1 MKEKR
6 TIDKKICR
14 KILSVLMGIAMIFTA
29 IPVGPGYAEETIV
42 PPPTI
47 SVSETSTYQGSSG
60 TVYVRA
66 GDFANIGA
74 LKIIAVYDT
83 SAIIVTSAYNG
94 TLVSGSPSDVNYS
107 ESGFVKQSLAS
118 DSGISGNGT
127 LLYFNY
133 KVKETAEPG
142 EYPITILV
150 EEACD
155 TNGNSITIT
164 KQSGKITVMKRSQST
179 ATANFT
185 TQLSKSNL
193 REGDT
198 FEYSLY
204 SYGIGNLAGGNFE
217 FTYDR
222 DVLELTNVQLETPLQ
237 KGTSSINQNIAGY
250 VKVSYVDT
258 EAIATKYS
266 EKLVTLSF
274 KVKKDETLTSDI
286 VFSPSGLRDVE
297 LQPMNGNGKTV
308 SIRVTKH
315 DVELPKPQFRLEYQ
329 ELVHGETYQVTAI
342 AAGDS
347 GLAAGDF
354 VITYDSEYSLCTALD
369 ADPSVGEKGGYVV
382 TNEKKDGGQIK
393 FSFVNSSGISEEQ
406 RLVVMTFKRLKVGG
420 KSNMDA
426 SCKEPVDKDFK
437 LITFDYPVLE
447 IDMSHYLKDWEITT
461 EPGCE
466 TTGVEKRICTGCDYK
481 ISRAVPMLGHEF
493 ETDWTVDKEA
503 TCSQSGLKSHHCT
516 RCDAVRDVTE
526 LPRLAHTE
534 VIDSALEPT
543 CTEPGLTEGKHCS
556 VCNEVLVAQTEVAAL
571 GHDLVHHEGKTATC
585 TEAGWEAYDTCT
597 RCDHTTYKEIQAKG
611 HTEVTDSAKDATC
624 TETGLTEGKHCSVC
638 NEILIAQE
646 TIPALGHNLKETKA
660 IPETCTTNGNTA
672 YYTCERCNKY
682 FSDAN
687 GTTEIEKDSWILAA
701 HHTWEE
707 TYTVDKPATC
717 TETGSESIHCSRCDA
732 TKDARD
738 IQATDHTEVIDKA
751 IAPTC
756 TKTGLTEGKHCSVC
770 NEILIAQETIPA
782 LGHNLKE
789 TRAIPETCMTNG
801 NAAYYTCGRCNKYFS
816 DANGTTEIEKDSWIL
831 AAHHTWEETY
841 TVDKPATC
849 TETGSE
855 SIHCSRCDATK
866 DARTIPAK
874 GHTYSQEWT
883 IDEPATTTTTGSKSH
898 HCIWCDEKTD
908 ITPIPILK
916 EQDIYLSIQIKGMPG
931 EGVLAIY
938 PLNTDHNNIETELK
952 GNAEDS
958 SILRLTG
965 MEDNIG
971 IYKGKL
977 PEGTYLA
984 VAYNADWE
992 CVYQEIRVDGSGE
1005 SRGILAQFLYGDTT
1019 ESGIKIH
1026 SFIYGDVDDNGKV
1039 DFADV
1044 LYAKRHIANWSGYD
1058 AVNRFALDVDC
1069 DGDVGIDDVNIVARY
1084 IAGWKKYETIPYKG
1098 A

>member
-1 MKEKR
+1 
-6 TIDKKICR
+6 
-14 KILSVLMGIAMIFTA
+14 MGIAMIFTA
-29 IPVGPGYAEETIV
+29 IPVGPGYAGETIV

-83 SAIIVTSAYNG
+83 SAITVTSAYNG

-222 DVLELTNVQLETPLQ
+222 DVLELTNVQFETPLQ
-237 KGTSSINQNIAGY
+237 KGTSSINKNIAGY
-250 VKVSYVDT
+250 VKVSYAGT

-286 VFSPSGLRDVE
+286 VFSPSELRDVE

-354 VITYDSEYSLCTALD
+354 VITYDSEYSLCTALE

-466 TTGVEKRICTGCDYK
+466 TTGVEKRICTGCDYE

-543 CTEPGLTEGKHCS
+543 CTESGLTEGKHCS
-556 VCNEVLVAQTEVAAL
+556 VCNDVLVAQTEVAAL
-571 GHDLVHHEGKTATC
+571 GHDFVHHEGKTATC

-624 TETGLTEGKHCSVC
+624 TETGLTEGK
-638 NEILIAQE
+638 
-646 TIPALGHNLKETKA
+646 AL
-660 IPETCTTNGNTA
+660 
-672 YYTCERCNKY
+672 
-682 FSDAN
+682 F
-687 GTTEIEKDSWILAA
+687 
-701 HHTWEE
+701 
-707 TYTVDKPATC
+707 
-717 TETGSESIHCSRCDA
+717 
-732 TKDARD
+732 
-738 IQATDHTEVIDKA
+738 
-751 IAPTC
+751 
-756 TKTGLTEGKHCSVC
+756 
-770 NEILIAQETIPA
+770 
-782 LGHNLKE
+782 
-789 TRAIPETCMTNG
+789 
-801 NAAYYTCGRCNKYFS
+801 
-816 DANGTTEIEKDSWIL
+816 
-831 AAHHTWEETY
+831 
-841 TVDKPATC
+841 
-849 TETGSE
+849 
-855 SIHCSRCDATK
+855 
-866 DARTIPAK
+866 
-874 GHTYSQEWT
+874 
-883 IDEPATTTTTGSKSH
+883 
-898 HCIWCDEKTD
+898 
-908 ITPIPILK
+908 
-916 EQDIYLSIQIKGMPG
+916 GM
-931 EGVLAIY
+931 
-938 PLNTDHNNIETELK
+938 
-952 GNAEDS
+952 
-958 SILRLTG
+958 
-965 MEDNIG
+965 
-971 IYKGKL
+971 
-977 PEGTYLA
+977 
-984 VAYNADWE
+984 
-992 CVYQEIRVDGSGE
+992 
-1005 SRGILAQFLYGDTT
+1005 
-1019 ESGIKIH
+1019 
-1026 SFIYGDVDDNGKV
+1026 
-1039 DFADV
+1039 
-1044 LYAKRHIANWSGYD
+1044 
-1058 AVNRFALDVDC
+1058 
-1069 DGDVGIDDVNIVARY
+1069 
-1084 IAGWKKYETIPYKG
+1084 
-1098 A
+1098 